1 MRGGLDSMPKT
12 EPGGMKSGQG
22 DASGVECE
30 DESVAMDVT
39 AEISVKDMEDFES
52 F

>member
-12 EPGGMKSGQG
+12 EPGGMESGQG